1 MASIYELHIYNTQA
15 PSKTYHMPYKL
26 DSDRE
31 KFGKRADK
39 TRRTRWRKVS
49 QRPKGLRMSFGITN
63 YPPENPAKSHSPS
76 GSKSESMG
84 PLCILNTYTSGWP
97 ALASPN

>member
-31 KFGKRADK
+31 KKVKGQ
-39 TRRTRWRKVS
+39 TRQEGPDGEKCPKGQKGLECHLVS
-49 QRPKGLRMSFGITN
+49 QTIHLRSQR
-63 YPPENPAKSHSPS
+63 SHTPHQ
-76 GSKSESMG
+76 E
-84 PLCILNTYTSGWP
+84 
-97 ALASPN
+97 ASQSQWGHFVY